1 MGKKS
6 LSKPKTK
13 EEGKGLVLVVEDEP
27 IMRKIAVKVL
37 DNAGYDVILAKDGCE
52 GVNLFKKHH
61 KKIILVLLDLVL
73 PKKQGKDVYIE
84 IKNIN
89 PNVNVLLNTGFSKD
103 KKVRELF
110 QMGVKHFIEKPYS
123 LEELATAVDKAIEG
137 L

>member
-1 MGKKS
+1 MGKKP
-6 LSKPKTK
+6 LSNPKKKK
-13 EEGKGLVLVVEDEP
+13 EGNGLVLVVEDEP

-37 DNAGYDVILAKDGCE
+37 DNDGYDVILAEDGCE

-61 KKIILVLLDLVL
+61 KKIKLVLLDLVL

-123 LEELATAVDKAIEG
+123 LEELSTAIHKAVND